1 MMVTWLIVTVLV
13 FVLNHGMATQS
24 IIQNPDM
31 RVFCLMFA
39 LPGRKNGPDINGF
52 KNLFDA
58 QLEKVG
64 KNIFGN
70 IPHSKRMEEAEKIC
84 TFMDSSSPKCA
95 YHRITT
101 IGNHMI
107 DDLRRLE
114 RNIGTGFKD
123 SWYMYTVL
131 LSTWYMDR
139 VFLNLN
145 CGPVN
150 VNSPR
155 PTSQWEYVAKWS
167 KHLLSRRNFCTWS
180 KPLDTAV
187 AKNLRQE
194 VNKICNYRETEP
206 ICRLEP
212 VLDLVDSMTNLCN
225 IVPQTEWQTSSSNFK
240 FFKSAAYINFYSMR
254 VKMPTH
260 IVNLFDTNT
269 REEAIKT
276 GILSIFFQL
285 YDDFKANDLSLAVKL
300 LKILPKSQY
309 LPCDYNAPFPSFKWM
324 ICSCAKV
331 FNELRL
337 YLQTYGTGNPDVLPR
352 KFLVSDID
360 FRDYIKNLKVTQI
373 KELAEKNAVSLQVV
387 AMDIKNDVQHR
398 FQQLGT
404 YFKKVASY
412 QKAKLDAD
420 VGYLKGRIADYQT
433 RFVKYVDELKVKLKK
448 LLVVYI
454 GSALEDLLQA
464 VLKMAL
470 RMAMAANP
478 FKWLT
483 DSGNSDDILE
493 SATEIAEASRLLTH
507 AIGSAANFH
516 KLVDYSTEIAKKLA
530 KNEKMIKNVGKIM
543 DSAVKIVE
551 SSGNGYETMQ
561 SNFLRDYTSYSPQVT
576 KDDLAKLGAYWA
588 LFIEEICEG
597 IASTGSIAANAI
609 RGITGAT
616 GMCREAKITAE
627 QLVATQEEVYDLQ
640 FDLMETMAN
649 LMRSLTQIQSSKILG
664 EGPKAQH
671 PSGLSVDTIKT
682 LVAVSSMSYN
692 ILQTTNVQ
700 MLCNILEYKQ
710 GQKPQLCNGL
720 ATDIDK
726 LLASR
731 DSECHAELKF
741 ITVSTK
747 RTNKT
752 GDYSWLDLSMLFRG
766 KTVPFQVPETNW
778 WMQHAKLLPSQRGH
792 SFYLAGFEIYMPIVS
807 DDARPVLVQV
817 TPTNV
822 DNKLFQDAKTNYI
835 ISPLKQMTD
844 RLKISYTEGHGSS
857 CRQQRIPN
865 PYRVCGRNERSSFPQ
880 ICPNS
885 ISEKDNSILLP
896 SIYSKFNLRVEGYEQ
911 LHLDEPVTDVPL
923 KIGIKFCSVDPSRP
937 LQRKKREI
945 SSIRKQRS
953 NGDLCCPQN
962 KQYFSEVTKQCE
974 ACPVGSQSYY
984 NGLFCGKL
992 INIPFSGSITENF
1005 TYDKAVN
1012 LCKQSGSNIASTQ
1025 LFAQARQLGQTSC
1038 VCAWLEGSRVDS
1050 LTTRNNCR
1058 NKTACSTSGNIKY
1071 VHCTT
1076 NFST

>member
-1 MMVTWLIVTVLV
+1 MTGIWFIVTVLV

-24 IIQNPDM
+24 IIQNSDM

-58 QLEKVG
+58 QLDKVG
-64 KNIFGN
+64 KNVFGN
-70 IPHSKRMEEAEKIC
+70 IPHSKRMEEAGKIC

-95 YHRITT
+95 YHRIAT

-114 RNIGTGFKD
+114 SSIGTGFKD

-139 VFLNLN
+139 VFLSLN

-150 VNSPR
+150 VNLPR
-155 PTSQWEYVAKWS
+155 PTSQWEYIAKWS
-167 KHLLSRRNFCTWS
+167 KHLLSRTNFCTWS
-180 KPLDTAV
+180 KPLDKTIAQ
-187 AKNLRQE
+187 NLRQE
-194 VNKICNYRETEP
+194 VKKICNYRETEP

-212 VLDLVDSMTNLCN
+212 VLDFVDSMTILCD
-225 IVPQTEWQTSSSNFK
+225 IVPQTEWQTSSTNFK
-240 FFKSAAYINFYSMR
+240 FFKSAGYINFYSMR
-254 VKMPTH
+254 VKMPPN
-260 IVNLFDTNT
+260 IVNLFDTST

-276 GILSIFFQL
+276 GILSIFFQM

-309 LPCDYNAPFPSFKWM
+309 LPCDYNAPFPSFKWL

-337 YLQTYGTGNPDVLPR
+337 FLQTYGKANSDVLPR
-352 KFLVSDID
+352 KFLVSNID
-360 FRDYIKNLKVTQI
+360 FREYIKNLKVSQI

-404 YFKKVASY
+404 YFKKVATY
-412 QKAKLDAD
+412 QKAKLNAD
-420 VGYLKGRIADYQT
+420 VGYLKGSIKDYQT
-433 RFVKYVDELKVKLKK
+433 RFNKYVEDIKGKLTT
-448 LLVVYI
+448 LLGLYI
-454 GSALEDLLQA
+454 GTVSADLVQA
-464 VLKMAL
+464 VAKMAI
-470 RMAMAANP
+470 RIAMAGNP
-478 FKWLT
+478 FKWLAG
-483 DSGNSDDILE
+483 SGNTDDILE

-507 AIGSAANFH
+507 AIRSAVNFG
-516 KLVDYSTEIAKKLA
+516 KLVDYSTTIAKKLA
-530 KNEKMIKNVGKIM
+530 KNEKMIKNAGKIM
-543 DSAVKIVE
+543 NNAMKIVE
-551 SSGNGYETMQ
+551 SSENGFETIQ
-561 SNFLRDYTSYSPQVT
+561 SNFLRDYNDYSPQVT
-576 KDDLAKLGAYWA
+576 KDDLAKLGSYWE

-597 IASTGSIAANAI
+597 IASTSSIHANAI
-609 RGITGAT
+609 RGIAGTTGR
-616 GMCREAKITAE
+616 CREAKITAA
-627 QLVATQEEVYDLQ
+627 QLVATQEEVYDMQ

-664 EGPKAQH
+664 NGPKAQH

-700 MLCNILEYKQ
+700 MLCNILEYKH
-710 GQKPQLCNGL
+710 GRKPQLCNGL

-726 LLASR
+726 LLALR
-731 DSECHAELKF
+731 DSECHEELKF
-741 ITVSTK
+741 ITLSTK

-752 GDYSWLDLSMLFRG
+752 GDFSWLDLSLLFRG
-766 KTVPFQVPETNW
+766 ETVPFQVPDVNW
-778 WMQHAKLLPSQRGH
+778 WMQHGKLLPSQRDY
-792 SFYLAGFEIYMPIVS
+792 SFYLAGFEIYMPFVS

-817 TPTNV
+817 KPTNV
-822 DNKLFQDAKTNYI
+822 DNKLFKDSKTNYI
-835 ISPLKQMTD
+835 ISPLKPISD
-844 RLKISYTEGHGSS
+844 RLKISYIEGRGTV
-857 CRQQRIPN
+857 CRQQGIPN
-865 PYRVCGRNERSSFPQ
+865 PYQQCGGNQRSSFQQ
-880 ICPNS
+880 ICPS
-885 ISEKDNSILLP
+885 SLSKEDDSVLLP

-911 LHLDEPVTDVPL
+911 LNLDKPVTDVPL

-937 LQRKKREI
+937 LQRRKREI
-945 SSIRKQRS
+945 SSIRRQRS
-953 NGDLCCPQN
+953 NGDCCPQN
-962 KQYFSEVTKQCE
+962 KQYYSEMTKQCE
-974 ACPVGSQSYY
+974 SCPVGSQSYY

-992 INIPFSGSITENF
+992 INIRFSGSITETF
-1005 TYDKAVN
+1005 TYAKAVN

-1050 LTTRNNCR
+1050 LTTKNNCV
-1058 NKTACSTSGNIKY
+1058 NKTACSTSGNIKF

-1076 NFST
+1076 NFSH

>member
-1 MMVTWLIVTVLV
+1 MTRLWFIVTVLV
-13 FVLNHGMATQS
+13 FVLNHGIATQP
-24 IIQNPDM
+24 IIQNSDM

-70 IPHSKRMEEAEKIC
+70 IPHNKRMEEAGNIC

-101 IGNHMI
+101 IGNHVI
-107 DDLRRLE
+107 GDLRRLE
-114 RNIGTGFKD
+114 SNIGTGFKD

-145 CGPVN
+145 CGPVD
-150 VNSPR
+150 VNTPR
-155 PTSQWEYVAKWS
+155 PTAQWEYVAKWS
-167 KHLLSRRNFCTWS
+167 KQLLSQRNFCTWS
-180 KPLDTAV
+180 KPLDKTV
-187 AKNLRQE
+187 AQNLRQE
-194 VNKICNYRETEP
+194 VKKICDFRETEP

-225 IVPQTEWQTSSSNFK
+225 TVPQTEWRTGSSNFK

-260 IVNLFDTNT
+260 IVNLYDTST
-269 REEAIKT
+269 REEAVKT

-285 YDDFKANDLSLAVKL
+285 YDDFKANDLTLAVKL

-309 LPCDYNAPFPSFKWM
+309 LPCDYNAPFPSFKWL

-337 YLQTYGTGNPDVLPR
+337 YLQTYGTGNADVLPR

-398 FQQLGT
+398 FQQLGS
-404 YFKKVASY
+404 YFKKVDSY

-420 VGYLKGRIADYQT
+420 VGYLKGRIADYQK
-433 RFVKYVDELKVKLKK
+433 RFVKYVDELKVKLEK
-448 LLVVYI
+448 LLIIYI
-454 GSALEDLLQA
+454 GSARQDLLQA
-464 VLKMAL
+464 VLKLVM
-470 RMAMAANP
+470 RMAQAANP

-483 DSGNSDDILE
+483 TSGNSDKILE
-493 SATEIAEASRLLTH
+493 SATEIAVASRRLTH
-507 AIGSAANFH
+507 AIGSAVNFH
-516 KLVDYSTEIAKKLA
+516 KLVDYSIEIAKKLA

-543 DSAVKIVE
+543 DNAANIVE
-551 SSGNGYETMQ
+551 SSGNGYDIMQ
-561 SNFLRDYTSYSPQVT
+561 SNFLKDYTDYSPQVT
-576 KDDLAKLGAYWA
+576 KDDLAKLGSYWE

-597 IASTGSIAANAI
+597 IASTSSIAANAI

-616 GMCREAKITAE
+616 GRCREAKITAA

-640 FDLMETMAN
+640 FNLMETMAN
-649 LMRSLTQIQSSKILG
+649 LMRSLTQIQSSKLLG
-664 EGPKAQH
+664 AGPKAQH
-671 PSGLSVDTIKT
+671 PSSLSIDTIKT

-700 MLCNILEYKQ
+700 MLCNILEYKR
-710 GQKPQLCNGL
+710 GRKPQLCNGL

-741 ITVSTK
+741 ITVSTQ

-752 GDYSWLDLSMLFRG
+752 GDYSWLDLSRLFRG
-766 KTVPFQVPETNW
+766 ETVPFQVPDVNW
-778 WMQHAKLLPSQRGH
+778 WMQHGQLLPSQRSH
-792 SFYLAGFEIYMPIVS
+792 SFYLTGFEIYMPIVS
-807 DDARPVLVQV
+807 EDARPVLVQV

-865 PYRVCGRNERSSFPQ
+865 PYRVCGRKERSSFPQ
-880 ICPNS
+880 ICHNS
-885 ISEKDNSILLP
+885 ISDEDKSILLP
-896 SIYSKFNLRVEGYEQ
+896 SMYSKFNLRVEGYEQ

-923 KIGIKFCSVDPSRP
+923 KIGIKVCSVDPSRP
-937 LQRKKREI
+937 LQRRKREI
-945 SSIRKQRS
+945 QSVRRQRS
-953 NGDLCCPQN
+953 SGDLCCPQN
-962 KQYFSEVTKQCE
+962 KQYYSEMTKQCE
-974 ACPVGSQSYY
+974 SCPVGSQSYY

-992 INIPFSGSITENF
+992 INIRFSGSITENF
-1005 TYDKAVN
+1005 SYDKAVN
-1012 LCKQSGSNIASTQ
+1012 LCKLNGSNIASTQ
-1025 LFAQARQLGQTSC
+1025 LFTQSRQLGQTSC

-1050 LTTRNNCR
+1050 LTSRNNCV
-1058 NKTACSTSGNIKY
+1058 NKTACSTSGNIKF

-1076 NFST
+1076 SFSP

>member
-1 MMVTWLIVTVLV
+1 MTRLWFIVTVLV
-13 FVLNHGMATQS
+13 FVLNHGMATQP
-24 IIQNPDM
+24 IIQNSDM

-70 IPHSKRMEEAEKIC
+70 IPHSKRMEEAGKIC

-101 IGNHMI
+101 IGNHVI

-114 RNIGTGFKD
+114 SNIGTGFKD

-145 CGPVN
+145 CGPVD

-167 KHLLSRRNFCTWS
+167 KQLLSRRNFCTWS
-180 KPLDTAV
+180 KPLDKTV
-187 AKNLRQE
+187 AQNLRQE
-194 VNKICNYRETEP
+194 VKKICDFRETEP

-225 IVPQTEWQTSSSNFK
+225 TVPQTEWRTSSSNFK

-260 IVNLFDTNT
+260 IVNLYDTST
-269 REEAIKT
+269 REEAVKT
-276 GILSIFFQL
+276 GILSIFFQM
-285 YDDFKANDLSLAVKL
+285 YDDFKANDLTLAVKL

-309 LPCDYNAPFPSFKWM
+309 LPCDYNAPFPSFKWL

-337 YLQTYGTGNPDVLPR
+337 YLQTYGKGNADVLP
-352 KFLVSDID
+352 
-360 FRDYIKNLKVTQI
+360 Q
-373 KELAEKNAVSLQVV
+373 LAEKNAVSLQVV

-398 FQQLGT
+398 FQQLGK
-404 YFKKVASY
+404 YFKTVATY
-412 QKAKLDAD
+412 QKGKLKAD
-420 VGYLKGRIADYQT
+420 VGYLKGRIKDYQT
-433 RFVKYVDELKVKLKK
+433 RFNNYVEDIKGKLTT
-448 LLVVYI
+448 LLGLYI
-454 GSALEDLLQA
+454 GTVAADLAQA
-464 VLKMAL
+464 VAKMAI
-470 RMAMAANP
+470 RVAMAEIHLNG
-478 FKWLT
+478 WLIV
-483 DSGNSDDILE
+483 GMP
-493 SATEIAEASRLLTH
+493 
-507 AIGSAANFH
+507 
-516 KLVDYSTEIAKKLA
+516 
-530 KNEKMIKNVGKIM
+530 MIFWI
-543 DSAVKIVE
+543 
-551 SSGNGYETMQ
+551 
-561 SNFLRDYTSYSPQVT
+561 T
-576 KDDLAKLGAYWA
+576 KDDLAKLGSYWE

-597 IASTGSIAANAI
+597 IASTSSVNANAI
-609 RGITGAT
+609 RGIAGAT
-616 GMCREAKITAE
+616 GRCREAKITAA

-649 LMRSLTQIQSSKILG
+649 LMRSLTQIQSSKLLG
-664 EGPKAQH
+664 AGPKAQH
-671 PSGLSVDTIKT
+671 PSGLSIDTIKT

-710 GQKPQLCNGL
+710 GRKPQLCNGL

-766 KTVPFQVPETNW
+766 KTVPFQVPNVNW
-778 WMQHAKLLPSQRGH
+778 WMQHGQLLPSQRSH
-792 SFYLAGFEIYMPIVS
+792 SFYLTGFEIYMPIVS
-807 DDARPVLVQV
+807 EDARPVLVQV

-865 PYRVCGRNERSSFPQ
+865 PYRVCGRKERSSFPQ

-885 ISEKDNSILLP
+885 ISEEDKSILLP

-937 LQRKKREI
+937 LQRRKREI
-945 SSIRKQRS
+945 QSVRRQRS
-953 NGDLCCPQN
+953 SGDLCCPQN
-962 KQYFSEVTKQCE
+962 KQYYSEVTKQCE
-974 ACPVGSQSYY
+974 SCPVGSQSYY

-992 INIPFSGSITENF
+992 INIRFSGSITENF

-1012 LCKQSGSNIASTQ
+1012 LCKQNGSNIASTQ
-1025 LFAQARQLGQTSC
+1025 LFNQARQLGQTSC
-1038 VCAWLEGSRVDS
+1038 VCAWLKDPVLIRLLQE
-1050 LTTRNNCR
+1050 TT
-1058 NKTACSTSGNIKY
+1058 
-1071 VHCTT
+1071 V
-1076 NFST
+1076 

>member
-1 MMVTWLIVTVLV
+1 MTGLWFIVTVFV
-13 FVLNHGMATQS
+13 FVFNHGMATQS

-70 IPHSKRMEEAEKIC
+70 IPHSKRMEEAGKIC

-101 IGNHMI
+101 VGNHMI

-114 RNIGTGFKD
+114 SNIGTGFKD

-145 CGPVN
+145 CGPVD

-167 KHLLSRRNFCTWS
+167 KQLLSRSNFCTWS
-180 KPLDTAV
+180 KPLDKTV
-187 AKNLRQE
+187 ARNLRQE
-194 VNKICNYRETEP
+194 VKKICDFRETEP

-225 IVPQTEWQTSSSNFK
+225 TVPQTEWRTSSSNFK

-254 VKMPTH
+254 VKMPTN
-260 IVNLFDTNT
+260 IVNLFDTGT
-269 REEAIKT
+269 REEAVKT
-276 GILSIFFQL
+276 GILSIFFQM
-285 YDDFKANDLSLAVKL
+285 YDDFKANDLTLAVKL

-309 LPCDYNAPFPSFKWM
+309 LPCDYNAPFPSFKWL

-337 YLQTYGTGNPDVLPR
+337 YLQTYGKGNADVLPR

-360 FRDYIKNLKVTQI
+360 FREYIKNLKVSQI

-398 FQQLGT
+398 FQQLGK
-404 YFKKVASY
+404 YFKTVATY
-412 QKAKLDAD
+412 QKGKLKAD
-420 VGYLKGRIADYQT
+420 VGYLKGRIEDYQT
-433 RFVKYVDELKVKLKK
+433 RFNNYVEDIKGKLTT
-448 LLVVYI
+448 LLGLYI
-454 GSALEDLLQA
+454 GTVAADLAQA
-464 VLKMAL
+464 VAKMAI
-470 RMAMAANP
+470 RVAMAGNP
-478 FKWLT
+478 FKWLAG
-483 DSGNSDDILE
+483 SGNADDILE

-507 AIGSAANFH
+507 AIGSAVHFH
-516 KLVDYSTEIAKKLA
+516 KLVDYSTKIATKLA
-530 KNEKMIKNVGKIM
+530 KNEKMIKNVGNIM
-543 DSAVKIVE
+543 NNAMKIVE
-551 SSGNGYETMQ
+551 SSENGFETMQ
-561 SNFLRDYTSYSPQVT
+561 SNFLRDYNDYSPQVT
-576 KDDLAKLGAYWA
+576 KDDLAKLGSYWE

-597 IASTGSIAANAI
+597 IASTSSVIANEI
-609 RGITGAT
+609 RGIAGAT
-616 GMCREAKITAE
+616 GRCREAKITAA

-664 EGPKAQH
+664 NGPKAQH
-671 PSGLSVDTIKT
+671 PSGLSIDTIKT

-710 GQKPQLCNGL
+710 GRKPQLCNGL
-720 ATDIDK
+720 ATDIDR
-726 LLASR
+726 LLALR
-731 DSECHAELKF
+731 DSECHEELKF

-747 RTNKT
+747 RTNIT
-752 GDYSWLDLSMLFRG
+752 GDYSWLDLSRLFRG
-766 KTVPFQVPETNW
+766 KTVPFQVPSVNW
-778 WMQHAKLLPSQRGH
+778 WMQHGQLLPSQRSH

-807 DDARPVLVQV
+807 EDARPV
-817 TPTNV
+817 N
-822 DNKLFQDAKTNYI
+822 
-835 ISPLKQMTD
+835 
-844 RLKISYTEGHGSS
+844 
-857 CRQQRIPN
+857 
-865 PYRVCGRNERSSFPQ
+865 
-880 ICPNS
+880 
-885 ISEKDNSILLP
+885 IL
-896 SIYSKFNLRVEGYEQ
+896 
-911 LHLDEPVTDVPL
+911 
-923 KIGIKFCSVDPSRP
+923 
-937 LQRKKREI
+937 
-945 SSIRKQRS
+945 
-953 NGDLCCPQN
+953 
-962 KQYFSEVTKQCE
+962 
-974 ACPVGSQSYY
+974 
-984 NGLFCGKL
+984 
-992 INIPFSGSITENF
+992 
-1005 TYDKAVN
+1005 
-1012 LCKQSGSNIASTQ
+1012 
-1025 LFAQARQLGQTSC
+1025 
-1038 VCAWLEGSRVDS
+1038 
-1050 LTTRNNCR
+1050 
-1058 NKTACSTSGNIKY
+1058 
-1071 VHCTT
+1071 
-1076 NFST
+1076 